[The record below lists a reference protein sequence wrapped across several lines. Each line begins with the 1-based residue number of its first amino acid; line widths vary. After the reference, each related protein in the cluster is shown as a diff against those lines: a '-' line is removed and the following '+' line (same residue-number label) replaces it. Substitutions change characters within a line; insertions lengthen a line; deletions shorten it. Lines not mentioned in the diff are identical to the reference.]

1 MGSPEGFEPARFADC
16 SVTGSKFSMAI
27 LFHHPLCPRSRFIRL
42 LLAEYG
48 IEPELLE
55 ERPYERRQDFLIANP
70 AGDLPVMIDS
80 NDFVVPGA
88 NTIAEYLDETRGLG
102 LDRRLLPERPAERVE
117 TRRLTDWFNVKFYQ
131 EVSEPLLIEKIY
143 KRFMRA
149 EHGGGAPE
157 MGAVRAARH
166 NIRYH
171 LRYIGHL
178 TATRKWLAG
187 DNMTHADLA
196 AAAHLSCADF
206 VGDVPWSENA
216 EAKEWYMRMKSRPS
230 FRGLLSDRLPGMT
243 PDRVYADLDF

>member
-1 MGSPEGFEPARFADC
+1 
-16 SVTGSKFSMAI
+16 MAI

-48 IEPELLE
+48 IEPELIE
-55 ERPYERRQDFLIANP
+55 ERPFERRQDFLIANP
-70 AGDLPVMIDS
+70 AGDLPVFIES
-80 NDFVVPGA
+80 NDFVIPGA

-102 LDRRLLPERPAERVE
+102 LDRRLLPERPADRVE
-117 TRRLTDWFNVKFYQ
+117 TRRLTDWFNTKFYL
-131 EVSEPLLIEKIY
+131 EVSEPLVAEKVY

-149 EHGGGAPE
+149 EHGGGGAPE
-157 MGAVRAARH
+157 MNLVRAARS

-196 AAAHLSCADF
+196 AAAHLSCVDF
-206 VGDVPWSENA
+206 LGDVPWSENA

-230 FRGLLSDRLPGMT
+230 FRGLLNDRLPGMT

>member
-1 MGSPEGFEPARFADC
+1 
-16 SVTGSKFSMAI
+16 MAI

-48 IEPELLE
+48 IEPELIE

-102 LDRRLLPERPAERVE
+102 LDRRLLPERPGERVE

-131 EVSEPLLIEKIY
+131 EVSEPLLIEKVY
-143 KRFMRA
+143 KRFMRP

-230 FRGLLSDRLPGMT
+230 FRGLLNDRLPGMT